1 MHLDIK
7 RDKIQREAENAW
19 ANNNCI
25 GTCELTTGSGKTITA
40 LHGVVNRVPLGGKV
54 LFLAETNQRE
64 IDFRKDIIN
73 YKKYFNIDVELQ
85 VNFTFSTYQSAYKW
99 KNTHWDMVI
108 ADEIHF
114 SLSKE
119 YVKFY
124 RNNKYDRLMG
134 LSATLNDNVIY
145 EEGDLV
151 YSKKDLLKEIAPI
164 CYTYNINQSQSEGTS
179 RKIKLFVI
187 NHYLERI
194 VKDYEGGTKAKPFM
208 QSEQAA
214 YDYYDNQFKRSLFIA
229 DEVKKTTMIR
239 LYSQKRAK
247 VLYSANSK
255 VNKVKQLLA
264 GLNSKTLVFGN
275 DLDAVIKVTSNTVSS
290 RNSKDKNEK
299 IRKQFEQG
307 KINTIGSFKLLEQ
320 GANLNSLDNIVMM
333 SYYGKSR
340 PIVQRIGRIRVDP
353 EKHLGYV
360 FIFKTIGTQE
370 EKWFNLMMEDITD
383 FEIISCSSVEDALI
397 KYNKCYETY

>member
-1 MHLDIK
+1 MNLDIK
-7 RDKIQREAENAW
+7 RDKIQREAESAW
-19 ANNNCI
+19 ANANCI

-64 IDFRKDIIN
+64 IDFRKDIVN
-73 YKKYFNIDVELQ
+73 YKKYFNIDVEKL
-85 VNFTFSTYQSAYKW
+85 VVFTFSTYQSAYKW
-99 KNTHWDMVI
+99 RNNHWDMVI

-114 SLSKE
+114 SLTPAYSQ
-119 YVKFY
+119 FY
-124 RNNKYDRLMG
+124 RNNTYDRLIG
-134 LSATLNDNVIY
+134 LSATLNDNVTY
-145 EEGDLV
+145 EFENEES
-151 YSKKDLLKEIAPI
+151 YTKKDLLKELAPI

-187 NHYLERI
+187 DHYLERV
-194 VKDYEGGTKAKPFM
+194 VKDYEGGAKAKPFM

-214 YDYYDNQFKRSLFIA
+214 YDYYENQFKRSLFIA
-229 DEVKKTTMIR
+229 DETKKNIMIR
-239 LYSQKRAK
+239 LYAQKRAK

-255 VNKVKQLLA
+255 VNKVKQLLNA
-264 GLNSKTLVFGN
+264 LQSKTLVFGN
-275 DLDAVIKVTSNTVSS
+275 DLDTIIKVTSNTVSS

-299 IRKQFEQG
+299 IRKQFEQN

-320 GANLNSLDNIVMM
+320 GANLNSLDNIIMM

-353 EKHLGYV
+353 DKHLGFV
-360 FIFKTIGTQE
+360 FIFKTVGTQE
-370 EKWFNLMMEDITD
+370 EKWFSLMMEDITD
-383 FEIISCSSVEDALI
+383 FEIIKCSSVDEAII
-397 KYNKCYETY
+397 KYKNLL